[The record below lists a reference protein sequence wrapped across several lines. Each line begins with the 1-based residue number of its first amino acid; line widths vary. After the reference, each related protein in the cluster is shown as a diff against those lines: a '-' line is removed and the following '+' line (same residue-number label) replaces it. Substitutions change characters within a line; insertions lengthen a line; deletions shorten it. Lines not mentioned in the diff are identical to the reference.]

1 MGLAEMGSVH
11 TTQYST
17 VFRVRGSWVGIG
29 VGGGCL
35 VGLLGETLI
44 SPLCVNGPLLSCE
57 WHLHIQYIIHSRGHE
72 RER

>member
-1 MGLAEMGSVH
+1 M
-11 TTQYST
+11 
-17 VFRVRGSWVGIG
+17 GIG

-72 RER
+72 RTIARKMNRECKDIEKREIEI

>member
-11 TTQYST
+11 ST
-17 VFRVRGSWVGIG
+17 VFRVGGSWVGIG

-44 SPLCVNGPLLSCE
+44 SPLCLNGPLLSYCE
-57 WHLHIQYIIHSRGHE
+57 WHVHIQYIIHGRGHE
-72 RER
+72 TER